1 MKFDK
6 DFKKAIEAM
15 PESEKDKLL
24 LRLLKHDLTLANR
37 LYFELVDGGS
47 VDEKRDEMEAR
58 IVSMMERAINTYD
71 SPGWFMMELRYM
83 SGDISEHVKITKDKF
98 GEVQLNLRMVALALS
113 GWDSILN
120 KEASGR
126 SSKLCIY
133 VVAKVFNMLVLTQ
146 KLHPDLQHDL
156 QKDFEHVGELI
167 ANNDAMMRTAI
178 GHGLDV
184 NWLIMGNVPNNIAEK
199 QKELRQMGFLK

>member
-1 MKFDK
+1 MKFEN

-58 IVSMMERAINTYD
+58 IVSAMERAIKTYG
-71 SPGWFMMELRYM
+71 SPGYFMMELRYM

-113 GWDSILN
+113 GCASRLN
-120 KEASGR
+120 GETYGR

-133 VVAKVFNMLVLTQ
+133 MVAKVFNMLVLMQ
-146 KLHPDLQHDL
+146 KLHPDLRHDL
-156 QKDFEHVGELI
+156 QKDLEHVGQLI
-167 ANNDAMMRTAI
+167 ANNDTMMRTAI
-178 GHGLDV
+178 NHGLDV
-184 NWLIMGNVPNNIAEK
+184 NWLIIGNVPDNIAEQ